1 MKSYLVYQQINEL
14 RNDTSSY
21 SNKSFHTEGNDAE
34 SEWTAKAKTAKNDM
48 EKAGEREC
56 EESLVEDQGSCRSNE
71 MEGRCE
77 SEHRR
82 DEVYPATFGDKEK
95 NGLKLNG

>member
-1 MKSYLVYQQINEL
+1 MFSGLAETANF
-14 RNDTSSY
+14 RNKGF
-21 SNKSFHTEGNDAE
+21 NTEERYDAG
-34 SEWTAKAKTAKNDM
+34 SEWAAKVRTAKNDM
-48 EKAGEREC
+48 EEAGGREC

-77 SEHRR
+77 SEHER
-82 DEVYPATFGDKEK
+82 DEVYLATFGDKEK